1 MVVIIMKRRPF
12 YECKIYMGSVN
23 YETKDVYSQDE
34 IELHCGQAQEEYDY
48 VVPIRITETTF
59 VSETT
64 YQEKGWEITVIDYP
78 KLSFTRKQ
86 IRNFM
91 RHLAESLLDKC
102 GQHIICVSDKDEI
115 MMLEN
120 TEIFPSMKR

>member
-1 MVVIIMKRRPF
+1 MQYRKEYRKF

-23 YETKDVYSQDE
+23 YSTKDIYSKDE
-34 IELHCGQAQEEYDY
+34 IELYCGQVQEEYNY
-48 VVPIRITETTF
+48 VIPLRIA
-59 VSETT
+59 ETT

-91 RHLAESLLDKC
+91 RYLAESLLYRF
-102 GQHIICVSDKDEI
+102 GQHTICISDKDEI

-120 TEIFPSMKR
+120 MEISPSIKR

>member
-1 MVVIIMKRRPF
+1 MQYRKEYRKF

-23 YETKDVYSQDE
+23 YSTKDVYSQDE
-34 IELHCGQAQEEYDY
+34 IELYCGQIQEEYEY
-48 VVPIRITETTF
+48 VIPLRITETTYI
-59 VSETT
+59 SELT
-64 YQEKGWEITVIDYP
+64 YQEKGWEIAAIDYP
-78 KLSFTRKQ
+78 KLRFTRKQ

-91 RHLAESLLDKC
+91 RHLAESLLDKF

-120 TEIFPSMKR
+120 TEIFPSTKR